1 MRLLSGMLGL
11 GDNIYQRAVVRELGA
26 VHLVT
31 SWPQLY
37 ADLPGVRCVRPT
49 TRLRTQSKNAA
60 RDDLTWSTVSRGTA
74 PRRIGYDGR
83 DTILASL
90 MRSAGIAP
98 ARVTFDGPPVE
109 AREGRYILVRP
120 ATVRTEWP
128 AASRNPAPGV
138 IARAVDMLRDDY
150 TVISVAD
157 LEPGAEEPAE
167 ALPFAHHRFH
177 HGELLLEDLLELVAG
192 AAGVIGGVGWLV
204 PAAVAYQVPMLLLYG
219 GWGAMNGPQR
229 IFDPRMDVSKVVQAK
244 PDHFCMCDQRAHR
257 CDKTISNLE
266 RHVEA
271 FVRIAERK
279 PPAMAA

>member
-1 MRLLSGMLGL
+1 LRLLSGMLGL

-128 AASRNPAPGV
+128 AASRNPARGSSRRVTSEDSACANAFQSAWRSVRCLASAWRTMTSSASGTP
-138 IARAVDMLRDDY
+138 ARR
-150 TVISVAD
+150 
-157 LEPGAEEPAE
+157 PAS
-167 ALPFAHHRFH
+167 
-177 HGELLLEDLLELVAG
+177 
-192 AAGVIGGVGWLV
+192 AAGSAWQI
-204 PAAVAYQVPMLLLYG
+204 
-219 GWGAMNGPQR
+219 
-229 IFDPRMDVSKVVQAK
+229 
-244 PDHFCMCDQRAHR
+244 
-257 CDKTISNLE
+257 
-266 RHVEA
+266 
-271 FVRIAERK
+271 
-279 PPAMAA
+279 